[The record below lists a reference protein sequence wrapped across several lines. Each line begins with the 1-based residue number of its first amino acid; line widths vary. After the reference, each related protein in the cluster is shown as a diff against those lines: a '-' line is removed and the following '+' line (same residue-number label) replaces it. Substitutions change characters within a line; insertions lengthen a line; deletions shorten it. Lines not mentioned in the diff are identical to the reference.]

1 LFFILITSLPP
12 WRLSLVS
19 RNRALVLAVVLG
31 LTIATTPAYAA
42 TPKPTLA
49 QIEAAK
55 KAEAAKKK
63 IADAAAKKLAAATQT
78 LRGLTAKAAA
88 ARALYVKAQKE
99 LTIATAAANAAA
111 AHAQETAAQVSAAHR
126 TIGKLAVNAFI
137 MGGSLT
143 DIEPVL
149 SANGPQDLIDQLTT
163 LDSLGAQNTTALNRF
178 KAAEVIAK
186 AAKIQADN
194 AKVVQ
199 QTATEKV
206 AAAKKVA
213 DDAQNEQQKEVS
225 RLQKIQDDL
234 MRELMS
240 ARKVRTT
247 LEQQRALALL
257 EESQANTATFTPN
270 QAKIWPN
277 TGFKGRSTIRTTQAQ
292 RNVAVAFAKKQ
303 VEARK
308 PYVWGDEGPNAF
320 DCSGLVYAAY
330 RAAGLGWP
338 NWDRLNSALYST
350 YTMHVSLNELVPGD
364 LLFYS
369 YKGTV
374 STIHHITIYA
384 GGGKMW
390 EANSKGK
397 GLLYSDVHSIKGLM
411 PFGGRV

>member
-1 LFFILITSLPP
+1 M
-12 WRLSLVS
+12 S

-31 LTIATTPAYAA
+31 LTITTAPAYAA

-78 LRGLTAKAAA
+78 LRGLTAKASA

-99 LTIATAAANAAA
+99 LAIATTAANAAA

-143 DIEPVL
+143 DIEPIL
-149 SANGPQDLIDQLTT
+149 SANGPQDLVDQLTT

-186 AAKIQADN
+186 AAKVQADN
-194 AKVVQ
+194 AKAAQ

-213 DDAQNEQQKEVS
+213 DDAQSEQQKEVS

-234 MRELMS
+234 MKELMS

-277 TGFKGRSTIRTTQAQ
+277 TGFKGRSTIRTSQAQ

-308 PYVWGDEGPNAF
+308 PYIWGSEGPNSF

-330 RAAGLGWP
+330 KSAGLGWP

-350 YTMHVSLNELVPGD
+350 YTMHVGLDELVPGD

-369 YKGTV
+369 YKGTI

>member
-1 LFFILITSLPP
+1 
-12 WRLSLVS
+12 VS

-31 LTIATTPAYAA
+31 LTITTAPAYAA

-194 AKVVQ
+194 AKAVQ

-277 TGFKGRSTIRTTQAQ
+277 TGFKGRSTSRTTQAQ

>member
-1 LFFILITSLPP
+1 M
-12 WRLSLVS
+12 S

-31 LTIATTPAYAA
+31 LTISTAPAYAA

-78 LRGLTAKAAA
+78 LRGLTAKANA

-99 LTIATAAANAAA
+99 LAVATTAANAAA
-111 AHAQETAAQVSAAHR
+111 AHALETAAQVSAAHR

-186 AAKIQADN
+186 AAKVQADN
-194 AKVVQ
+194 AKLVQ
-199 QTATEKV
+199 QKATEKV
-206 AAAKKVA
+206 AAAKKMA
-213 DDAQNEQQKEVS
+213 DDAQSEQQKEVA

-277 TGFKGRSTIRTTQAQ
+277 TGFKGRSTTRTTQAQ

-308 PYVWGDEGPNAF
+308 PYIWGDEGPNAF
-320 DCSGLVYAAY
+320 DCSGLGYAAY

-369 YKGTV
+369 YKGTI

>member
-1 LFFILITSLPP
+1 
-12 WRLSLVS
+12 VS

-31 LTIATTPAYAA
+31 LTITTAPAYSA

-63 IADAAAKKLAAATQT
+63 AADSAAKKLAAATQT
-78 LRGLTAKAAA
+78 LRGLTAKANAA
-88 ARALYVKAQKE
+88 KVLYIRAKKE
-99 LTIATAAANAAA
+99 LAVATAAANAAA
-111 AHAQETAAQVSAAHR
+111 AHAAETAAQVTATHR
-126 TIGKLAVNAFI
+126 TIGKLAVDAYV
-137 MGGSLT
+137 MGGSFT
-143 DIEPVL
+143 DIEPLL
-149 SANGPQDLIDQLTT
+149 SSNGPQDLVDQLTT
-163 LDSLGAQNTTALNRF
+163 LDSLGAQNTTALNRY
-178 KAAEVIAK
+178 KAAEVVAK

-194 AKVVQ
+194 AKLVQ
-199 QTATEKV
+199 QKATEKV
-206 AAAKKVA
+206 AAAKKSA
-213 DDAQNEQQKEVS
+213 DDAENEQQKEVA

-257 EESQANTATFTPN
+257 EESQANTAAFTPN
-270 QAKIWPN
+270 QSKIWPN
-277 TGFKGRSTIRTTQAQ
+277 LGFKGRSTIRTNEAQ
-292 RNVAVAFAKKQ
+292 RAMAVEFAKRQ
-303 VEARK
+303 VQARK
-308 PYVWGDEGPNAF
+308 PYIWGSEGPNSF

-330 RAAGLGWP
+330 RAAGLNWP

-350 YTMHVSLNELVPGD
+350 YTKHVGLDELVPGD

-369 YKGTV
+369 YKGTI

-384 GGGKMW
+384 GGGMMW

-397 GLLYSDVHSIKGLM
+397 GLLYSNIYSIKGLM